1 MTPTTNKKRE
11 QESAAETDALKPV
24 IEDPGDVDYG
34 AILDA
39 YDSSMK
45 EFSEGE
51 VVPGTVLKVTEN
63 TVVVD
68 VGFKSEGVIS
78 VDEFQDEEGNVSIA
92 PGDKVDVL
100 LESIEAEGSIIL
112 SREKAERMKVW
123 DSIEQAYEDQSILTG
138 RVIERIKGGLA
149 VDIGVRAFLPGSQ
162 VDMHPVRNLDSFR
175 GEQIQVR
182 VIKVNKRR
190 GNIVLSRKA
199 VLEEEYYK
207 QKEETLKTLQENKIV
222 TGVVKNITDYGA
234 FVDLGGIDGL
244 LHITDMSWGRVNHPS
259 DLFRIGDQIDVKVLK
274 FDRLEEKVSLGYK
287 QLSDDPWLSADSRYP
302 KGVRVQAKVVSVTDY
317 GAFVELEEG
326 IEGLI
331 HISEMSW
338 NKRLKHPSKMV
349 DVGDEVEAEVL
360 DVDVD
365 NRRISLGMK
374 QTEPNPWDQVEESYA
389 INSIIKGTVR
399 NLTDFGAFVE
409 VEEGVEGL
417 VHVSDLSWTKKIKH
431 PSEVL
436 QKGQEVEAVVLNVDA
451 ENQRLSLGIKQL
463 EPDLWEEFFSQHQ
476 VGDVIHGKIVR
487 LTSFG
492 AFVEIREGIEGLC
505 HVSELSEK
513 RIEDPE
519 DEFQVGQEMDF
530 KIIKLNLLE
539 RKIGLSIRALTESSE
554 REEDW
559 SYSPEKATTSIA
571 EIAGD
576 QLGALKRRAEQGS
589 EQGTEQDA
597 EEGVEAEQDAEEAK
611 GDRKNDES

>member
-1 MTPTTNKKRE
+1 MTSTTDKKLE
-11 QESAAETDALKPV
+11 QESPVDIQALKPV
-24 IEDPGDVDYG
+24 IEVPGDVDYE
-34 AILDA
+34 AILDE
-39 YDSSMK
+39 YDSSLK

-63 TVVVD
+63 NVVVD
-68 VGFKSEGVIS
+68 VGFKSEGVIPI
-78 VDEFQDEEGNVSIA
+78 DEFRDDEGNVSVA
-92 PGDKVDVL
+92 PGDRVDVL
-100 LESIEAEGSIIL
+100 LESIEPEGSIVL

-123 DSIEQAYEDQSILTG
+123 DSIEKAYEEQSILTG

-207 QKEETLKTLQENKIV
+207 QKEETLKTLQEDKVV

-287 QLSDDPWLSADSRYP
+287 QLTEDPWLSADRRYP
-302 KGVRVQAKVVSVTDY
+302 KGARVNAKVVSVTDY

-360 DVDVD
+360 DVDIE

-374 QTEPNPWDQVEESYA
+374 QTEPNPWDQVEETYA
-389 INSIIKGTVR
+389 INSIVKGVVR

-476 VGDVIHGKIVR
+476 VGDVVTGKIVR

-492 AFVEIREGIEGLC
+492 AFVEIQEGIEGLC

-513 RIEDPE
+513 RIENPE
-519 DEFQVGQEMDF
+519 DEFQVGQEAEF

-539 RKIGLSIRALTESSE
+539 RKIGLSIRALTDSSE
-554 REEDW
+554 REEEW

-576 QLGALKRRAEQGS
+576 QLGALKRRAEQG
-589 EQGTEQDA
+589 
-597 EEGVEAEQDAEEAK
+597 AEQAEQEVEQAK
-611 GDRKNDES
+611 GDNKNDES